1 VGFFSIRCQVI
12 DDTLERVTPSF
23 CILYGSFALRFH
35 DLQLYQYALYFHF
48 RVSVLYYTYTHLN
61 NFRLSC
67 EPNCD
72 KQSGEFTK
80 KKSGLGRAWRV
91 NDHST
96 AVQPLPAT
104 AALAISLLSRHS
116 VRSSIRLVN
125 YRNDFHCSGLRRMLA
140 TPLLPAPTF
149 SSQHD
154 PDDSMR
160 YRPSRDIETFNS
172 LLPPPIEFLEGSSSG
187 ALAVPEGKYEPINSA
202 GSQPPSKTDV
212 RFHSRI

>member
-1 VGFFSIRCQVI
+1 MF
-12 DDTLERVTPSF
+12 E
-23 CILYGSFALRFH
+23 A
-35 DLQLYQYALYFHF
+35 
-48 RVSVLYYTYTHLN
+48 
-61 NFRLSC
+61 
-67 EPNCD
+67 PNCD
-72 KQSGEFTK
+72 KQAGEFTK
-80 KKSGLGRAWRV
+80 KKWLEARLANQQSFEV
-91 NDHST
+91 I
-96 AVQPLPAT
+96 QPLFPS
-104 AALAISLLSRHS
+104 LPLLSS
-116 VRSSIRLVN
+116 PLDTLYVPPYSACKLSQPLSQVR
-125 YRNDFHCSGLRRMLA
+125 CSGSRRMLA

-187 ALAVPEGKYEPINSA
+187 ALAVPEGKYEPINSR